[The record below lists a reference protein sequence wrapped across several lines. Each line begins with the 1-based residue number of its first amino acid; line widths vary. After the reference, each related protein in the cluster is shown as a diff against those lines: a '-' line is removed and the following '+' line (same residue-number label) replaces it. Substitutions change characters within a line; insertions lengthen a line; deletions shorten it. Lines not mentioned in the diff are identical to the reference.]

1 MFALNEAFYGSTLGD
16 IMATCPLIMV
26 KIKAIIDIQKNISG
40 SFCKLMISSFS
51 PFWRDVC

>member
-1 MFALNEAFYGSTLGD
+1 MFALNETFYGSALGD

-26 KIKAIIDIQKNISG
+26 KIKAIVDIQKNISG